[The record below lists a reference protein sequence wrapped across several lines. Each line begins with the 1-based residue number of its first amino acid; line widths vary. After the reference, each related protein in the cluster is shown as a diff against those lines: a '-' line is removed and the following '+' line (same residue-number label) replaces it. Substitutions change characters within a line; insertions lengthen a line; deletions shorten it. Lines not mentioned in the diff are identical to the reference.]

1 MEIQIQNK
9 KKHKQ
14 IRTSQILR
22 TAETLLNAL
31 GKPDAELSILVVS
44 DDEIAEMNRQYLQRQ
59 GPTNVISFPMNE
71 GEFNDI
77 NPELLGDV
85 VISVDTA
92 EREAKE
98 AGIDIIER
106 FNDLL
111 IHGILHLLGY
121 DHETGD
127 ADAERMAE
135 KSKYLKKIL
144 QTKG

>member
-1 MEIQIQNK
+1 M
-9 KKHKQ
+9 
-14 IRTSQILR
+14 
-22 TAETLLNAL
+22 